1 MTSSSKWPVK
11 TVTAILQHFQVD
23 SLRHSFRP
31 SWSPFFQVPCLL
43 PHLLFHDFSFPPRDG
58 SNPKN
63 FHITLPLDVPIYL
76 FLDPVHFFSSLLLY
90 WMSIADFSDVNS
102 STAAL
107 RSDTFSHLK
116 KKSLVELCLF
126 MKLGFIPLY
135 CIILIGV
142 PVRSITCTASLKHL
156 LLTSS
161 LSLHLPPYS
170 LFSFS
175 AKSLS
180 LSPILLLFYVSTQQ
194 SSFHTH
200 SSVEKVLVMVTTD
213 LSLYC

>member
-116 KKSLVELCLF
+116 KKILSGIVPLRETWIHPSLLYYSHWCTCKIYYMYCLTQTSF
-126 MKLGFIPLY
+126 TDFFL
-135 CIILIGV
+135 V
-142 PVRSITCTASLKHL
+142 P
-156 LLTSS
+156 TSTTIFS
-161 LSLHLPPYS
+161 FF
-170 LFSFS
+170 LFSKIPQFIS
-175 AKSLS
+175 IS
-180 LSPILLLFYVSTQQ
+180 SPIL
-194 SSFHTH
+194 
-200 SSVEKVLVMVTTD
+200 
-213 LSLYC
+213 C